1 LKGAGIKS
9 NGPAD
14 TRSLIRRVSIVLT
27 GLPPISERVTQF
39 VADHAN
45 DADGAYA
52 ALVDDSRNL
61 LFAWGA

>member
-52 ALVDDSRNL
+52 ALVDDC
-61 LFAWGA
+61 